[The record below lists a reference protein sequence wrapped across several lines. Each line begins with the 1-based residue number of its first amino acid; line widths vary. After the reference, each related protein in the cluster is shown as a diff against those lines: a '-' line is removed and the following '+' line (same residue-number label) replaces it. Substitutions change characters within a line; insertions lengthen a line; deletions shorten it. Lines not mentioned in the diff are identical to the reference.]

1 MSRTKTRLILGTIL
15 GILGLAW
22 VTLGA
27 IPGFAAGVGN
37 QCSGKFL
44 FKMNIIGVDK
54 AKNPPMNNTDRKTIF
69 VRLGAAGAP
78 AQSDILLTQG
88 AFSVCDGNS
97 WDQAYDCNG
106 NPIGNLI
113 GSVFQLPCNLNVQT
127 TIACT
132 GFSACYDI
140 FFRAL
145 GKPGG
150 GVTITTCG
158 ELADGSMRVCSSENT
173 GLISRNT
180 GKPKFTKVTN
190 ELTSFVGCETIGGV
204 TTCGRFPLFS
214 AGFQQFLWQYDNQGL
229 RNGMVVF
236 CGANCGP

>member
-1 MSRTKTRLILGTIL
+1 MTKIKTRLIQGAVL

-22 VTLGA
+22 AVLGA
-27 IPGFAAGVGN
+27 MPGFAAGVGN

-54 AKNPPMNNTDRKTIF
+54 AKNPPMTNTDRKTIF
-69 VRLGAAGAP
+69 VRLGDTGAP
-78 AQSDILLTQG
+78 VESDILLTQG
-88 AFSVCDGNS
+88 PFMVCDANS
-97 WDQAYDCNG
+97 WDQAHNCLG
-106 NPIGNLI
+106 QPIGNLI
-113 GSVFQLPCNLNVQT
+113 GSVFQLPCNQNVQT

-132 GFSACYDI
+132 GFSMCYDI

-145 GKPGG
+145 GTPGG

-236 CGANCGP
+236 CGANCP

>member
-1 MSRTKTRLILGTIL
+1 MTRIKTTLIQGAVL
-15 GILGLAW
+15 GILGLGWA
-22 VTLGA
+22 VLGA
-27 IPGFAAGVGN
+27 MPGFAAGVGN

-69 VRLGAAGAP
+69 VRLGDKGVVAR
-78 AQSDILLTQG
+78 SDILLTQG

-113 GSVFQLPCNLNVQT
+113 GAVFQLPCNQNVQT

-132 GFSACYDI
+132 GFSMCYDI

-145 GKPGG
+145 GTPGG

-236 CGANCGP
+236 CGANCP

>member
-1 MSRTKTRLILGTIL
+1 MTRIKTRLIQGAVL

-22 VTLGA
+22 AVLGA
-27 IPGFAAGVGN
+27 MPGFAAGVGN
-37 QCSGKFL
+37 QCDGKFL

-54 AKNPPMNNTDRKTIF
+54 GKNPPMNNTSRKTIF
-69 VRLGAAGAP
+69 VKLQG
-78 AQSDILLTQG
+78 QSDILLTQG
-88 AFSVCDGNS
+88 EFSVCDGNS

-113 GSVFQLPCNLNVQT
+113 GAVFQLPCNQNVQT

-132 GFSACYDI
+132 GFSMCYDI

-145 GKPGG
+145 GTPGG

-158 ELADGSMRVCSSENT
+158 ELADGTMRVCSSENT
-173 GLISRNT
+173 GLISRNH
-180 GKPKFTKVTN
+180 GKPTFTKVTN
-190 ELTSFVGCETIGGV
+190 QLTSIVALINGKIQRTA
-204 TTCGRFPLFS
+204 LFTD
-214 AGFQQFLWQYDNQGL
+214 AFQQFLWQYDNQGL

-236 CGANCGP
+236 CGADCTP